1 MSPPASHAGGCL
13 CGAVRYV
20 LAGAPTSTNI
30 CYCTQC
36 QRQTGAPVPSFASCR
51 SEQLT
56 VLQGDVATYRAS
68 ERARRQFCATCG
80 STLFWRANA
89 EDCVDI
95 FLGSF
100 DEPNR
105 LPSPQ
110 YAIWA
115 EHRPAWVPELADV
128 PTFPRDRGEGAPM
141 ARHGNG

>member
-1 MSPPASHAGGCL
+1 MGTPTSFSGGCL

-36 QRQTGAPVPSFASCR
+36 QRQTGAPLPAFASCR
-51 SEQLT
+51 ADQLS

-68 ERARRQFCATCG
+68 AQARRQFCATCG
-80 STLFWRANA
+80 STLFWRADD
-89 EDCVDI
+89 EDCVDV

-100 DEPNR
+100 DEPGR
-105 LPSPQ
+105 LPPPE

-115 EHRPAWVPELADV
+115 AQRVPWLGELPGV
-128 PTFPRDRGEGAPM
+128 PSHAGRRGKSAT
-141 ARHGNG
+141 AKSQA